1 MISAAIPV
9 NEKERLSKLKEYNI
23 LDSPEEESFDEI
35 VKLASIICKVPIST
49 ISLIDEKRQWFKAKV
64 GLQNQETSR
73 EIAFCAH
80 AINGDDL
87 MIVNDAM
94 EDERFYDNPMVT
106 SDPDIRFYAGVPLIT
121 PDGNKLGT
129 ICVIDNVPRTLTDE
143 QKFALQILAKN
154 VITLL
159 ELRLKNNNLSDTL
172 TTLYTQSNEIERINN
187 INTRL
192 LSILAHDLKNPLGII
207 QQVTEMY
214 IANQISHDDMDEIFI
229 ELNKNASNALTMLN
243 EVLQWGTS
251 QVEGKA
257 TDFKSFNLYN
267 LVQQKI
273 DDYFL
278 LLKSKGNRLINECEE
293 DLSFK
298 ADLNMMRF
306 ILRNLIMNANKFT
319 KDGTITVRTIDS
331 DDYVEVIVS
340 DTGVGMKPSQIA
352 RLFKWET
359 RQSSDGTSGEKGT
372 GLGLLICNEFVL
384 KHKGKIWVESNLGK
398 GSSFHFTISK
408 HLK

>member
-1 MISAAIPV
+1 MISAPV
-9 NEKERLSKLKEYNI
+9 PANEKERLVKLKEYNI
-23 LDSPEEESFDEI
+23 LDTPAEESFDEI
-35 VKLASIICKVPIST
+35 VKLASIICEVPIST
-49 ISLIDEKRQWFKAKV
+49 ISLLDEKRQWFKARV
-64 GLQNQETSR
+64 GLKDTETSR

-80 AINGDDL
+80 AINGDNL
-87 MIVNDAM
+87 MVVNDAT
-94 EDERFYDNPMVT
+94 EDDRFCDNPLVT
-106 SDPDIRFYAGVPLIT
+106 SDPDIRFYAGMPLIT

-129 ICVIDNVPRTLTDE
+129 ICVIDRKPRTLTEE

-172 TTLYTQSNEIERINN
+172 TTLYTQSNEIERVNN

-192 LSILAHDLKNPLGII
+192 LSILAHDLKNPLGVI

-214 IANQISHDDMDEIFI
+214 VAKEISAGDMDEIFV
-229 ELNKNASNALTMLN
+229 ELKKNAGNALNMLN

-257 TDFKSFNLYN
+257 TDFKPFNLYE
-267 LVQQKI
+267 LVQQKQEA
-273 DDYFL
+273 YFL
-278 LLKSKGNRLINECEE
+278 LLKSKNNRLVNDCER
-293 DLSFK
+293 DLTFK

-306 ILRNLIMNANKFT
+306 IIRNLIMNANKFT
-319 KDGTITVRTIDS
+319 KDGTISIRSIES
-331 DDYVEVIVS
+331 DDFVEVIVS
-340 DTGVGMKPSQIA
+340 DTGVGMKPSQIG
-352 RLFKWET
+352 RLFQWET

-372 GLGLLICNEFVL
+372 GLGLLICNEFVH
-384 KHKGKIWVESNLGK
+384 KHGGKIWVESALGK
-398 GSSFHFTISK
+398 GSSFHFTVSK

>member
-1 MISAAIPV
+1 MIAAPIPA
-9 NEKERLSKLKEYNI
+9 NEKERIIKLKEYNI
-23 LDSPEEESFDEI
+23 LDTPAEESFDEI

-64 GLQNQETSR
+64 GMPVIETSR
-73 EIAFCAH
+73 EVAFCAH
-80 AINGDDL
+80 VINGDDL
-87 MIVNDAM
+87 MVVNDAM
-94 EDERFYDNPMVT
+94 EDDRFCDNPLVT
-106 SDPDIRFYAGVPLIT
+106 SDPDIRFYAGMPLIT

-129 ICVIDNVPRTLTDE
+129 ICVIDNVPRTLTEE

-172 TTLYTQSNEIERINN
+172 TTLYTQSNEIERVNN
-187 INTRL
+187 INTKL

-214 IANQISHDDMDEIFI
+214 VAKEISSKDMDEIFI
-229 ELNKNASNALTMLN
+229 ELKKNATNALNMLN

-257 TDFKSFNLYN
+257 TEFKDFNLYD
-267 LVQQKI
+267 LVEQKGE
-273 DDYFL
+273 DYFL
-278 LLKSKGNRLINECEE
+278 LLKSKGNRLNNLCEKE
-293 DLSFK
+293 LNFN

-319 KDGTITVRTIDS
+319 KDGTISVKTIDS
-331 DDYVEVIVS
+331 DDFVEVIVT
-340 DTGVGMKPSQIA
+340 DTGVGMKPSQIN
-352 RLFKWET
+352 RLFQWET

-372 GLGLLICNEFVL
+372 GLGLLICNEFV
-384 KHKGKIWVESNLGK
+384 HKQGGKIWVESALGK

>member
-1 MISAAIPV
+1 MISPGIPV

-23 LDSPEEESFDEI
+23 LDTPAEESFDEI

-64 GLQNQETSR
+64 GLADQETSR

-87 MIVNDAM
+87 MVVNDAM
-94 EDERFYDNPMVT
+94 QDERFFDNPLVT

-192 LSILAHDLKNPLGII
+192 LSILAHDLKNPLGVI

-214 IANQISHDDMDEIFI
+214 IANQISHEDMDEIFI
-229 ELNKNASNALTMLN
+229 ELKKNASNALTMLN

-257 TDFKSFNLYN
+257 TDFKMLNIYN
-267 LVQQKI
+267 IVQQKI
-273 DDYFL
+273 EDYFL

-293 DLSFK
+293 DLNFK

-319 KDGTITVRTIDS
+319 KDGIISVRTIDS
-331 DDYVEVIVS
+331 DDFVEVIVS
-340 DTGVGMKPSQIA
+340 DTGVGMKPSQIS
-352 RLFKWET
+352 RLFQWET

-372 GLGLLICNEFVL
+372 GLGLLICNEFVH
-384 KHKGKIWVESNLGK
+384 KHKGRIWVESNLGK

>member
-1 MISAAIPV
+1 MISAPIPV
-9 NEKERLSKLKEYNI
+9 NEKERLLKLKEYSI
-23 LDSPEEESFDEI
+23 LDTPAEESFDEI

-64 GLQNQETSR
+64 GLPLNETSR
-73 EIAFCAH
+73 EVAFCAH
-80 AINGDDL
+80 VVNGDDL

-94 EDERFYDNPMVT
+94 EDDRFFDNPLVT
-106 SDPDIRFYAGVPLIT
+106 SDPDIRFYAGMPLIT

-172 TTLYTQSNEIERINN
+172 TTLYTQSNEIERVNN

-214 IANQISHDDMDEIFI
+214 VAKEISVNDMDEIFI
-229 ELNKNASNALTMLN
+229 ELKKNATNALNMLN

-257 TDFKSFNLYN
+257 TEYKDFNLYD
-267 LVQQKI
+267 LVEQKNE
-273 DDYFL
+273 DYYL
-278 LLKSKGNRLINECEE
+278 LLKSKGNRLINLCEKE
-293 DLSFK
+293 LNFN

-319 KDGTITVRTIDS
+319 KDGTISIKTIDS
-331 DDYVEVIVS
+331 DDFVEVVVT
-340 DTGVGMKPSQIA
+340 DTGVGMKPSQIS
-352 RLFKWET
+352 RLFQWET

-372 GLGLLICNEFVL
+372 GLGLLICNEFV
-384 KHKGKIWVESNLGK
+384 HKQGGKIWVESSLGK

>member
-1 MISAAIPV
+1 MIAAPIPV
-9 NEKERLSKLKEYNI
+9 NENERLLKLKEYNI
-23 LDSPEEESFDEI
+23 LDTPAEESFDEI

-64 GLQNQETSR
+64 GLNTQETSR

-87 MIVNDAM
+87 MVVNDAM
-94 EDERFYDNPMVT
+94 QDDRFSNNPLVT
-106 SDPDIRFYAGVPLIT
+106 SDPDIRFYAGMPLIT

-129 ICVIDNVPRTLTDE
+129 ICVIDNVPRTITEE

-172 TTLYTQSNEIERINN
+172 TTLYTQSNEIERVNN
-187 INTRL
+187 INTKI

-214 IANQISHDDMDEIFI
+214 VDGQISPDEMNEIFI
-229 ELNKNASNALTMLN
+229 ELKNNATSALNMLN
-243 EVLQWGTS
+243 EVLQWGTA

-257 TDFKSFNLYN
+257 TDFKKFNLHE
-267 LVQQKI
+267 LVEQKRE
-273 DDYFL
+273 DYFL
-278 LLKSKGNRLINECEE
+278 LLKSKGNRLINNCEK
-293 DLSFK
+293 DLTFK

-319 KDGTITVRTIDS
+319 KNGEISISNIDR
-331 DDYVEVIVS
+331 DDFVEIIVS
-340 DTGVGMKPSQIA
+340 DTGVGMKPSQIN

-384 KHKGKIWVESNLGK
+384 KHKGKIWVESIFGK